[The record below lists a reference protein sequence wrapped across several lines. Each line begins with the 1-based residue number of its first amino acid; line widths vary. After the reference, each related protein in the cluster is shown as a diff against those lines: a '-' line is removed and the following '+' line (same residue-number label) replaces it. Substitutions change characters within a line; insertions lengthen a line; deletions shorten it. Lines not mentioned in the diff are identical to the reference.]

1 LNSISRIILSLS
13 LNNLLTVIIPILVI
27 ETLYSFLNLKKVS
40 KFVRYEQC
48 PRCADRG
55 RDRAGDNL
63 AVYDDGSKHC
73 FANCGFHVFPK
84 HYVKPKNE
92 KLRANVKG
100 NLPYDFDRDVPS
112 EAWKWLLQY
121 GLGVRYWIP
130 YTGYSKEDSR
140 LILTV
145 GEPIEFSI
153 GRFIPQGQTSGLLRS
168 SQGYLVSDSSSRRK
182 WHFYGDSHVSAHVV
196 GDPETSKCIVLV
208 EDLIS
213 AHKVGQVTACIP
225 LFGTN
230 VFDAVISVLRH
241 YRLPVVMWLD
251 KDQQDHA
258 RKRAARLA
266 SLTGCEVTYRFTD
279 RDPKELSIEQIK
291 KVLYEDHN

>member
-1 LNSISRIILSLS
+1 M
-13 LNNLLTVIIPILVI
+13 
-27 ETLYSFLNLKKVS
+27 S
-40 KFVRYEQC
+40 KFIRYEQC
-48 PRCADRG
+48 PKCAERG
-55 RDRAGDNL
+55 RDRTGDNL

-92 KLRANVKG
+92 EVRTNDKG
-100 NLPYDFDRDVPS
+100 VLPHDFSREIPP

-121 GLGVRYWIP
+121 GLGYQYWLP
-130 YTGYSKEDSR
+130 FTGYSEEDSR

-145 GEPIEFSI
+145 GTPIEFSI
-153 GRFIPQGQTSGLLRS
+153 GRFIGEGS
-168 SQGYLVSDSSSRRK
+168 SKRK
-182 WHFYGDSHVSAHVV
+182 WYCYGDSHRTAHMV
-196 GDPETSKCIVLV
+196 GTPETSRCIVLV

-230 VFDAVISVLRH
+230 VFDAVIPVLRH

-266 SLTGCEVTYRFTD
+266 SLTGCEVTYRFTNM
-279 RDPKELSIEQIK
+279 DPKSLSFQEIK